1 MGPGLENAESMQ
13 MDARA
18 SSTPS
23 YSQIPTMILNLLRVM
38 RGNGLLSRLPLLY
51 PQARAIPLRFL
62 RAQTAGISHFPLY
75 YPLQPCVSA
84 VFIDDHRASAHT
96 RSGEYKRQCG
106 VCLGPLRA
114 LGQDFRSRAGGV
126 APPCRTLIVLSA
138 SARLASTAVRKSWLQ
153 SIFR

>member
-38 RGNGLLSRLPLLY
+38 RGNGLLSRLPLCILRRGLY
-51 PQARAIPLRFL
+51 RCAFYALRRL
-62 RAQTAGISHFPLY
+62 VYPISHY
-75 YPLQPCVSA
+75 ITPCNRAFQSF
-84 VFIDDHRASAHT
+84 FIDDHRASAHT

>member
-51 PQARAIPLRFL
+51 PCAFYALRRL
-62 RAQTAGISHFPLY
+62 VYPISHYITPCNRAF
-75 YPLQPCVSA
+75 QPF
-84 VFIDDHRASAHT
+84 FIDDHRASAHT
-96 RSGEYKRQCG
+96 RSGEYKRQC
-106 VCLGPLRA
+106 
-114 LGQDFRSRAGGV
+114 
-126 APPCRTLIVLSA
+126 
-138 SARLASTAVRKSWLQ
+138 
-153 SIFR
+153 